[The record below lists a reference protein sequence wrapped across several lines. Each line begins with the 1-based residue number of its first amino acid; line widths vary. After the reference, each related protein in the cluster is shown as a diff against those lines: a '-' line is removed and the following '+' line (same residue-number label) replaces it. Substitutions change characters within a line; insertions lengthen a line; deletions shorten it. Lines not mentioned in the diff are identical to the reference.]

1 MFCVIFLI
9 FHLKK
14 GAKRKMAT
22 RRYLKAPEDFCRDFS
37 ERLTARTPPPIS
49 VVAADCPP
57 VPGRDIHRHDYH
69 ELRIAL
75 GSGTADAASIEV
87 VFPGVCHHSLV
98 RAEYADS
105 LILALHPDQVLDCTL
120 RGRDSWCF
128 VSRYDTALLRTA
140 ERLRED
146 SGETLRRELRLLLA
160 LLFLSAEFP
169 DASHPA
175 DRIEHLRLRLRN
187 LYYRHDLSIAEEA
200 ARIGYSPN
208 YVQKIFRAKTGMSP
222 KEYLM
227 KIRMEEA
234 RRFLKDRRYSV
245 KEVASLCGFSGK
257 EYFSTAFRAYYGF
270 PPSGCR

>member
-1 MFCVIFLI
+1 MTSR
-9 FHLKK
+9 HHP
-14 GAKRKMAT
+14 
-22 RRYLKAPEDFCRDFS
+22 KAPEDFCREFS
-37 ERLTARTPPPIS
+37 ERLTVPDLPPIS
-49 VVAADCPP
+49 VVTADCPP
-57 VPGRDIHRHDYH
+57 VPGRDIHRHDCH
-69 ELRIAL
+69 EMRIAL
-75 GSGTADAASIEV
+75 RPGTLDAVSIEV

-105 LILALHPDQVLDCTL
+105 LILALRPDQVLEYTL
-120 RGRDSWCF
+120 RGRDSCCF
-128 VSRYDTALLRTA
+128 VSRYDTALLRAA
-140 ERLRED
+140 EQLRED
-146 SGETLRRELRLLLA
+146 SGEALRKEVRLLLA

-169 DASHPA
+169 EASHPA
-175 DRIEHLRLRLRN
+175 GRIEHLRLRLRN

-208 YVQKIFRAKTGMSP
+208 YVQKVFRARTGMSP

-234 RRFLKDRRYSV
+234 LRFLKERRYSV

>member
-1 MFCVIFLI
+1 MRKRGSMQYPVQN
-9 FHLKK
+9 
-14 GAKRKMAT
+14 GAQRKMAN
-22 RRYLKAPEDFCRDFS
+22 RDRMKAPEDFCRAFS
-37 ERLTARTPPPIS
+37 ERLTARTLPPIS
-49 VVAADCPP
+49 AVTADCPP
-57 VPGRDIHRHDYH
+57 GSGRDIHRHDYH

-75 GSGTADAASIEV
+75 QPESFDTAGIEV
-87 VFPGVCHHSLV
+87 VFPGICHHSLR

-105 LILALHPDQVLDCTL
+105 LIVALHPDQVLDCTL

-128 VSRYDTALLRTA
+128 VSRYDTALLRVA
-140 ERLRED
+140 ELLRED

-169 DASHPA
+169 EASHSA
-175 DRIEHLRLRLRN
+175 GRIEHLRLRLGN

-208 YVQKIFRAKTGMSP
+208 YVQKVFREKTGMTP

-227 KIRMEEA
+227 KIRMEA
-234 RRFLKDRRYSV
+234 ALRFLKERRYSV

>member
-1 MFCVIFLI
+1 MSGVIFLI
-9 FHLKK
+9 FHPKG
-14 GAKRKMAT
+14 GAKRKMAD
-22 RRYLKAPEDFCRDFS
+22 RHHQKAPEIFCREFS
-37 ERLTARTPPPIS
+37 ERLTARSLPPVS
-49 VVAADCPP
+49 VVAADSPP
-57 VPGRDIHRHDYH
+57 AAGRDIHRHDYH

-75 GSGTADAASIEV
+75 APGSLDAVSIEV
-87 VFPGVCHHSLV
+87 VFPGVCHHSLR

-105 LILALHPDQVLDCTL
+105 LILALRPDQALDYTL
-120 RGRDSWCF
+120 RGCDSGCF
-128 VSRYDTALLRTA
+128 VSRYDTALLRAA

-146 SGETLRRELRLLLA
+146 SGEALRQELRLLLA

-169 DASHPA
+169 GASHPA
-175 DRIEHLRLRLRN
+175 GRIEHLRLRLRN

-208 YVQKIFRAKTGMSP
+208 YVQKVFRVRTGMSP

-234 RRFLKDRRYSV
+234 RRFLKERRYSV

-257 EYFSTAFRAYYGF
+257 EYFSTAFRAYHGF
-270 PPSGCR
+270 PPSECR

>member
-1 MFCVIFLI
+1 
-9 FHLKK
+9 
-14 GAKRKMAT
+14 MAN
-22 RRYLKAPEDFCRDFS
+22 RCRLKAPEDFCRDFS
-37 ERLTARTPPPIS
+37 ARLTAHALPPVS
-49 VVAADCPP
+49 VITTDCPP
-57 VPGRDIHRHDYH
+57 GSGRAIHRHDYH

-75 GSGTADAASIEV
+75 RHGTADTVSIEV
-87 VFPGVCHHSLV
+87 VFPGICHHSLG

-128 VSRYDTALLRTA
+128 VSRYDTALLRAA
-140 ERLRED
+140 EQLRED

-169 DASHPA
+169 EASHPA
-175 DRIEHLRLRLRN
+175 GRIEHLRLRLRN

-208 YVQKIFRAKTGMSP
+208 YVQKVFRDRTGMSP

-234 RRFLKDRRYSV
+234 RRFLKERRYSV

>member
-1 MFCVIFLI
+1 
-9 FHLKK
+9 
-14 GAKRKMAT
+14 MAN
-22 RRYLKAPEDFCRDFS
+22 RDRLKAPESFCRDFS
-37 ERLTARTPPPIS
+37 ERLTGRPLPPIS
-49 VVAADCPP
+49 VITADCSP
-57 VPGRDIHRHDYH
+57 VPERDIHRHDYH

-75 GSGTADAASIEV
+75 LPGTLDAESIEV
-87 VFPGVCHHSLV
+87 VYPGVCHHSLR

-105 LILALHPDQVLDCTL
+105 LILALHPDQPLEYTL
-120 RGRDSWCF
+120 RGRDSCCF
-128 VSRYDTALLRTA
+128 VSRYDTQVLRAA

-146 SGETLRRELRLLLA
+146 AGEALRRELRLLLA

-169 DASHPA
+169 AASHPA
-175 DRIEHLRLRLRN
+175 ARIEHLRLRLRN

-208 YVQKIFRAKTGMSP
+208 YVQKVFRARTGMSP

-234 RRFLKDRRYSV
+234 RRFLKERRYSV

-257 EYFSTAFRAYYGF
+257 EYFSTAFRAHCGC
-270 PPSGCR
+270 PPSE